1 MNMMNNG
8 MMNPMMMQAMLQ
20 MMNQMNQPSANQSYV
35 DPTTY
40 DAMVRN
46 KMREYDKFVPQ
57 AITLSQVDDVNSAN
71 GSAKKIRVTVVERNV
86 AVPGETAQATWFE
99 DNNSMNGV
107 LDIILKYGAKNA
119 QNELDFGTDGCK
131 VDLAG
136 LQADPQYASIVA
148 PILCPEHAA
157 IRTYK
162 FSKGDCFATT
172 PDPRQNG
179 KSIVRTFK
187 TKHRGE
193 QTVIRD
199 CCRVFTILARFI
211 ADEETGLPVPQYL
224 DGFDVE
230 KQGRRI
236 EETYWALPAK
246 KDAPTPVAPVS
257 TPTSA
262 PTAAPVA
269 PTPVAPVSTPTSA
282 PTAAPVAPTPVAE
295 GENTPF

>member
-1 MNMMNNG
+1 MTNNAMNMNMMNNG

-20 MMNQMNQPSANQSYV
+20 QMMMNQQMMNQPSANQSYV
-35 DPTTY
+35 DPATY

-57 AITLSQVDDVNSAN
+57 AITLSQVDDVNTTT
-71 GSAKKIRVTVVERNV
+71 GAKKIRVTVVERNV
-86 AVPGETAQATWFE
+86 NVPGETAQATWFE

-107 LDIILKYGAKNA
+107 LDIIMKYGAKDP
-119 QNELDFGTDGCK
+119 QDKLDFSTGECK

-136 LQADPQYASIVA
+136 LQADPQYASTVA

-162 FSKGDCFATT
+162 FSKGDCYATAPSAT
-172 PDPRQNG
+172 PGADPV
-179 KSIVRTFK
+179 VRKFK

-193 QTVIRD
+193 QTVIRN

-211 ADEETGLPVPQYL
+211 ADEETGLPMPQYI

-236 EETYWALPAK
+236 EETYWAISAKPANAPAPVATVS
-246 KDAPTPVAPVS
+246 APT
-257 TPTSA
+257 TA
-262 PTAAPVA
+262 PTAAQVA
-269 PTPVAPVSTPTSA
+269 PA
-282 PTAAPVAPTPVAE
+282 PVAE
-295 GENTPF
+295 GEETPF

>member
-1 MNMMNNG
+1 MTNDAMNMNMMNNG

-20 MMNQMNQPSANQSYV
+20 QMMMNQQMMNQPSANQSYV
-35 DPTTY
+35 DPATY

-57 AITLSQVDDVNSAN
+57 AITLSQVDDVNSTT
-71 GSAKKIRVTVVERNV
+71 GAKKIRVNVVERNV
-86 AVPGETAQATWFE
+86 AVPGETASATWFE
-99 DNNSMNGV
+99 DNTSMAGV
-107 LDIILKYGAKNA
+107 LDIILKYGAKDA
-119 QNELDFGTDGCK
+119 QNGLDFTNGECK

-136 LQADPQYASIVA
+136 LQADPQYASTVA

-162 FSKGDCFATT
+162 FSKGDCYAT
-172 PDPRQNG
+172 DPTKPGEIR
-179 KSIVRTFK
+179 KFK

-211 ADEETGLPVPQYL
+211 ADEETGLPVPQYI

-236 EETYWALPAK
+236 EETYWAKAANAPA
-246 KDAPTPVAPVS
+246 PVAPV
-257 TPTSA
+257 SA
-262 PTAAPVA
+262 PTAAPTAAQVA
-269 PTPVAPVSTPTSA
+269 PA
-282 PTAAPVAPTPVAE
+282 PVAE
-295 GENTPF
+295 GENVPF

>member
-1 MNMMNNG
+1 MTNDAMNMNMMNNG

-20 MMNQMNQPSANQSYV
+20 QMMMNQQMMNQPSANQSYV
-35 DPTTY
+35 DPATY

-57 AITLSQVDDVNSAN
+57 AITLSQVDDVNSTT
-71 GSAKKIRVTVVERNV
+71 GAKKTRVTVVERNV
-86 AVPGETAQATWFE
+86 NVPGETAQATWFE
-99 DNNSMNGV
+99 DNTSMAGV
-107 LDIILKYGAKNA
+107 LDIICKHGAKNP
-119 QNELDFGTDGCK
+119 QGELDFSTGECK

-136 LQADPQYASIVA
+136 LQADPQYASTVA

-162 FSKGDCFATT
+162 FKKGDCYATNPEK
-172 PDPRQNG
+172 PDEIRKFN
-179 KSIVRTFK
+179 
-187 TKHRGE
+187 TKHRGQ

-211 ADEETGLPVPQYL
+211 ADEETGLPVPQYI

-236 EETYWALPAK
+236 EETYWAKA
-246 KDAPTPVAPVS
+246 ANAQAPVAPVS
-257 TPTSA
+257 APTSA
-262 PTAAPVA
+262 PTAAQ
-269 PTPVAPVSTPTSA
+269 
-282 PTAAPVAPTPVAE
+282 VAPTPVAE
-295 GENTPF
+295 GEETPF

>member
-1 MNMMNNG
+1 MTNDAMNMNMMNNG
-8 MMNPMMMQAMLQ
+8 MMNPMMMQMMLQQ
-20 MMNQMNQPSANQSYV
+20 MMNQQMMNQPSANQSYV
-35 DPTTY
+35 DPATY

-57 AITLSQVDDVNSAN
+57 AITLSQVDDVNSTT
-71 GSAKKIRVTVVERNV
+71 GAKKTRVTVVERNV
-86 AVPGETAQATWFE
+86 NVPGETAQATWFE
-99 DNNSMNGV
+99 DNTSMAGV
-107 LDIILKYGAKNA
+107 LDIICKHGAKNP
-119 QNELDFGTDGCK
+119 QGELDFSTGECK

-136 LQADPQYASIVA
+136 LQADPQYASTVA

-162 FSKGDCFATT
+162 FSKGDCYAT
-172 PDPRQNG
+172 DPTKPGEIR
-179 KSIVRTFK
+179 KFK

-211 ADEETGLPVPQYL
+211 ADEETGLPVPQYI

-236 EETYWALPAK
+236 EETYWAKPAN
-246 KDAPTPVAPVS
+246 APAPVAPV
-257 TPTSA
+257 SA
-262 PTAAPVA
+262 PTAAPTAAQVA
-269 PTPVAPVSTPTSA
+269 PAS
-282 PTAAPVAPTPVAE
+282 VAE
-295 GENTPF
+295 GEETPF

>member
-1 MNMMNNG
+1 MTNDAMNMNMMNNG
-8 MMNPMMMQAMLQ
+8 MMNPMMMQMMLQQ
-20 MMNQMNQPSANQSYV
+20 MMNQQMMNQPSANNSYV
-35 DPTTY
+35 DPATY

-46 KMREYDKFVPQ
+46 KMREYDKFTPQ
-57 AITLSQVDDVNSAN
+57 AITLSQVDDVNSTTP
-71 GSAKKIRVTVVERNV
+71 GAKKTRVTVVERNV

-119 QNELDFGTDGCK
+119 EGKLDFSTGECK
-131 VDLAG
+131 VDLVG
-136 LQADPQYASIVA
+136 LQADPQYASVVA

-162 FSKGDCFATT
+162 FAKGDCFATAPSAT
-172 PDPRQNG
+172 PGAGPVIRKFN
-179 KSIVRTFK
+179 

-211 ADEETGLPVPQYL
+211 ADEETGLPVPQYI

-236 EETYWALPAK
+236 EETYWAIPAK
-246 KDAPTPVAPVS
+246 PANAPAPVAPIS
-257 TPTSA
+257 APTAA

-269 PTPVAPVSTPTSA
+269 PA
-282 PTAAPVAPTPVAE
+282 PVAE
-295 GENTPF
+295 GENVPF

>member
-1 MNMMNNG
+1 MTNDAMNMNMMNNG
-8 MMNPMMMQAMLQ
+8 MMNPMMMQMMLQQ
-20 MMNQMNQPSANQSYV
+20 MMNQQMMNQPSANQSYV
-35 DPTTY
+35 DPATY

-57 AITLSQVDDVNSAN
+57 AITLSQVDDVNSTTS
-71 GSAKKIRVTVVERNV
+71 GAKKIRVTVVERNV

-99 DNNSMNGV
+99 DNTSMAGV
-107 LDIILKYGAKNA
+107 LDIICKHGAKNP
-119 QNELDFGTDGCK
+119 QGELDFSTGECK

-136 LQADPQYASIVA
+136 LQADPQYASTVA

-162 FSKGDCFATT
+162 FKKGDCYATN
-172 PDPRQNG
+172 PEKPSEIRKFN
-179 KSIVRTFK
+179 

-211 ADEETGLPVPQYL
+211 ADEKTGLPVPQYI

-236 EETYWALPAK
+236 EETYWAKAANAPA
-246 KDAPTPVAPVS
+246 TVAPV
-257 TPTSA
+257 SA
-262 PTAAPVA
+262 PTAAPTAAQVA
-269 PTPVAPVSTPTSA
+269 PA
-282 PTAAPVAPTPVAE
+282 PVAE
-295 GENTPF
+295 GENAPF

>member
-1 MNMMNNG
+1 MTNDAMNMNMMNNG

-20 MMNQMNQPSANQSYV
+20 QMMMNQQMMNQPSANQSYV
-35 DPTTY
+35 DPATY

-57 AITLSQVDDVNSAN
+57 AITLSQVDDVNSTT
-71 GSAKKIRVTVVERNV
+71 GAKKTRVTVVERNV
-86 AVPGETAQATWFE
+86 NVPGETAQATWFE
-99 DNNSMNGV
+99 DNTSMAGV

-119 QNELDFGTDGCK
+119 QNELDFTTGECK

-136 LQADPQYASIVA
+136 LQADPQYASTVA

-162 FSKGDCFATT
+162 FKKGDCYATNPEK
-172 PDPRQNG
+172 PDEIRKFN
-179 KSIVRTFK
+179 
-187 TKHRGE
+187 TKHRGQ

-211 ADEETGLPVPQYL
+211 ADEETGLPVPQYI

-236 EETYWALPAK
+236 EETYWAKAANAPAPP
-246 KDAPTPVAPVS
+246 APVAPV
-257 TPTSA
+257 SA
-262 PTAAPVA
+262 PTAAP
-269 PTPVAPVSTPTSA
+269 T
-282 PTAAPVAPTPVAE
+282 TAQVAPTPVAE
-295 GENTPF
+295 GEETPF

>member
-1 MNMMNNG
+1 MTNDAMNMMNNG

-20 MMNQMNQPSANQSYV
+20 QMMMNQQMMNQPSANQSYV
-35 DPTTY
+35 DPATY

-57 AITLSQVDDVNSAN
+57 AITLSQVDDVNSESAN
-71 GSAKKIRVTVVERNV
+71 AKKIRVTVVERNV
-86 AVPGETAQATWFE
+86 AVPGETASATWFE
-99 DNNSMNGV
+99 DNTSMAGV

-119 QNELDFGTDGCK
+119 QNELDFTTGECK

-136 LQADPQYASIVA
+136 LQADPQYASTVA

-162 FSKGDCFATT
+162 FLKGDCYAT
-172 PDPRQNG
+172 DPTKPGEIR
-179 KSIVRTFK
+179 KFK

-211 ADEETGLPVPQYL
+211 ADEKTGLPIPQYI

-236 EETYWALPAK
+236 EETYWAKPAN
-246 KDAPTPVAPVS
+246 AQAPVAPVS
-257 TPTSA
+257 APTAA

-269 PTPVAPVSTPTSA
+269 PA
-282 PTAAPVAPTPVAE
+282 PVAE
-295 GENTPF
+295 GEETPF

>member
-1 MNMMNNG
+1 MTNDAMNMNMMNNG

-20 MMNQMNQPSANQSYV
+20 QMMMNQQMNQPSANQSYV
-35 DPTTY
+35 DPATY

-57 AITLSQVDDVNSAN
+57 AITLSQVDDVNSTTS
-71 GSAKKIRVTVVERNV
+71 GAKKIRVTVVERNV

-99 DNNSMNGV
+99 DNTSMAGV
-107 LDIILKYGAKNA
+107 LDIILKYGAKDP
-119 QNELDFGTDGCK
+119 QDKLDFSTGECK

-136 LQADPQYASIVA
+136 LQADPQYASTVA

-162 FSKGDCFATT
+162 FKKGDCYAT
-172 PDPRQNG
+172 DPAKPGEIRKFN
-179 KSIVRTFK
+179 

-211 ADEETGLPVPQYL
+211 ADEETGLPIPQYI

-236 EETYWALPAK
+236 EETYWAKAANAPAQ
-246 KDAPTPVAPVS
+246 VAPVS
-257 TPTSA
+257 APTSA

-269 PTPVAPVSTPTSA
+269 PA
-282 PTAAPVAPTPVAE
+282 PVAE
-295 GENTPF
+295 GEETPF

>member
-1 MNMMNNG
+1 MTNDAMNMNMMNNG

-20 MMNQMNQPSANQSYV
+20 QMMMNQQMMNQPSANQSYV
-35 DPTTY
+35 DPATY

-57 AITLSQVDDVNSAN
+57 AITLSQVDDVNSTT
-71 GSAKKIRVTVVERNV
+71 GAKKIRVNVVERNV

-99 DNNSMNGV
+99 DNTSMAGV
-107 LDIILKYGAKNA
+107 LDIILKYGAKDP
-119 QNELDFGTDGCK
+119 QGKLDFSTEECK
-131 VDLAG
+131 VDLVS
-136 LQADPQYASIVA
+136 LQADPQYASTVA

-162 FSKGDCFATT
+162 FKKGDCYATN
-172 PDPRQNG
+172 PAKPSEIRKFN
-179 KSIVRTFK
+179 

-211 ADEETGLPVPQYL
+211 ADEETGLPVPQYI

-236 EETYWALPAK
+236 EETYWAKAANAPA
-246 KDAPTPVAPVS
+246 PVAPV
-257 TPTSA
+257 SA
-262 PTAAPVA
+262 PTAAPTAAQVA
-269 PTPVAPVSTPTSA
+269 P
-282 PTAAPVAPTPVAE
+282 APVAE
-295 GENTPF
+295 ENVPF

>member
-1 MNMMNNG
+1 MTNDAMNMNMMNNG
-8 MMNPMMMQAMLQ
+8 MMNPMMMQMMLQQ
-20 MMNQMNQPSANQSYV
+20 MMNQQMNQPSANQSYV
-35 DPTTY
+35 DPATY

-57 AITLSQVDDVNSAN
+57 AITLSQVDDVNSTTS
-71 GSAKKIRVTVVERNV
+71 GAKKIRVTVVERNV

-99 DNNSMNGV
+99 DNTSMAGV
-107 LDIILKYGAKNA
+107 LDIILKYGAKDP
-119 QNELDFGTDGCK
+119 QDKLDFSTGECK

-136 LQADPQYASIVA
+136 LQADPQYASTVA

-162 FSKGDCFATT
+162 FKKGDCYAT
-172 PDPRQNG
+172 DPTKPGEIRKFN
-179 KSIVRTFK
+179 

-211 ADEETGLPVPQYL
+211 ADEETGLPVPQYI
-224 DGFDVE
+224 DGFDVD

-236 EETYWALPAK
+236 EETYWAKAANAPA
-246 KDAPTPVAPVS
+246 PVAPVS
-257 TPTSA
+257 APTSA

-269 PTPVAPVSTPTSA
+269 QA
-282 PTAAPVAPTPVAE
+282 PVAE
-295 GENTPF
+295 GENAPF

>member
-1 MNMMNNG
+1 MTNDAMNMNMMNNG

-20 MMNQMNQPSANQSYV
+20 QMMMNQMNQPSANQSYV
-35 DPTTY
+35 DPATY

-57 AITLSQVDDVNSAN
+57 AITLSQVDDVNSTT
-71 GSAKKIRVTVVERNV
+71 GAKKTRVTVVERNV
-86 AVPGETAQATWFE
+86 NVPGETAQATWFE
-99 DNNSMNGV
+99 DNTSMAGV
-107 LDIILKYGAKNA
+107 LDIICKHGAKNP
-119 QNELDFGTDGCK
+119 QGELDFSTGECK

-136 LQADPQYASIVA
+136 LQADPQYASTVA

-162 FSKGDCFATT
+162 FKKGDCYATNPAK
-172 PDPRQNG
+172 PDEIR
-179 KSIVRTFK
+179 KFK

-211 ADEETGLPVPQYL
+211 ADEETGLPIPQYI
-224 DGFDVE
+224 DGFDVD

-236 EETYWALPAK
+236 EETYWAKPANAPAPVTPVS
-246 KDAPTPVAPVS
+246 APTA
-257 TPTSA
+257 A

-269 PTPVAPVSTPTSA
+269 PA
-282 PTAAPVAPTPVAE
+282 PVAE
-295 GENTPF
+295 GEETPF

>member
-1 MNMMNNG
+1 MTNDAMNMNMMNNG

-20 MMNQMNQPSANQSYV
+20 QMMMNQQMNQPSANQSYV
-35 DPTTY
+35 DPATY

-57 AITLSQVDDVNSAN
+57 AITLSQVDDVNSTTS
-71 GSAKKIRVTVVERNV
+71 GAKKIRVTVVERNV

-99 DNNSMNGV
+99 DNTSMAGV
-107 LDIILKYGAKNA
+107 LDIILKYGAKDT
-119 QNELDFGTDGCK
+119 QDKLDFSTGECK

-136 LQADPQYASIVA
+136 LQADPQYASTVA

-162 FSKGDCFATT
+162 FKKGDCYATNPT
-172 PDPRQNG
+172 KPEEIRKFN
-179 KSIVRTFK
+179 

-193 QTVIRD
+193 QTVIRN

-211 ADEETGLPVPQYL
+211 ADEETGLPIPQYI

-236 EETYWALPAK
+236 EETYWAKATN
-246 KDAPTPVAPVS
+246 APTPVAPVS
-257 TPTSA
+257 APTSA

-269 PTPVAPVSTPTSA
+269 PAQ
-282 PTAAPVAPTPVAE
+282 VAE
-295 GENTPF
+295 GENAPF

>member
-1 MNMMNNG
+1 MTNDAMNMNMMNNG
-8 MMNPMMMQAMLQ
+8 MMNPMMMQMMLQQ
-20 MMNQMNQPSANQSYV
+20 MMNQQMMNQPSANQSYV
-35 DPTTY
+35 DPATY

-57 AITLSQVDDVNSAN
+57 AITLSQVDDVNSTTD
-71 GSAKKIRVTVVERNV
+71 AKKIRVTVVERNV
-86 AVPGETAQATWFE
+86 AVPSETAQATWFE

-119 QNELDFGTDGCK
+119 QQELDFSTGECK

-162 FSKGDCFATT
+162 FSKGDCYATAPSAT
-172 PDPRQNG
+172 PGAEPVIR
-179 KSIVRTFK
+179 KFK

-193 QTVIRD
+193 QTVIRN

-211 ADEETGLPVPQYL
+211 ADEETGLPVPQYI
-224 DGFDVE
+224 DGFDVK

-236 EETYWALPAK
+236 EETYWAKPAN
-246 KDAPTPVAPVS
+246 APAPVAPV
-257 TPTSA
+257 SA
-262 PTAAPVA
+262 PTAAPTAAQVA
-269 PTPVAPVSTPTSA
+269 PA
-282 PTAAPVAPTPVAE
+282 PVAE
-295 GENTPF
+295 GENAPF

>member
-1 MNMMNNG
+1 
-8 MMNPMMMQAMLQ
+8 
-20 MMNQMNQPSANQSYV
+20 MNQPSANQSYV
-35 DPTTY
+35 DPATY

-57 AITLSQVDDVNSAN
+57 AITLSQVDDVNSTT
-71 GSAKKIRVTVVERNV
+71 GAKKIRVNVVERNV

-99 DNNSMNGV
+99 DNTSMAGV
-107 LDIILKYGAKNA
+107 LDIILKYGAKDA
-119 QNELDFGTDGCK
+119 QNGLDFTTGECK

-136 LQADPQYASIVA
+136 LQADPQYASTVA

-162 FSKGDCFATT
+162 FKKGDCYATN
-172 PDPRQNG
+172 PEKPGEIRKFN
-179 KSIVRTFK
+179 

-211 ADEETGLPVPQYL
+211 ADEKTGLPVPQYI

-236 EETYWALPAK
+236 EETYWAKPAN
-246 KDAPTPVAPVS
+246 APAPVAPV
-257 TPTSA
+257 SA
-262 PTAAPVA
+262 PTAAPTAAQVA
-269 PTPVAPVSTPTSA
+269 PA
-282 PTAAPVAPTPVAE
+282 PVAE
-295 GENTPF
+295 GEETPF

>member
-1 MNMMNNG
+1 MTNDAMNMNMMNNG
-8 MMNPMMMQAMLQ
+8 MMNPMMMQMMLQQ
-20 MMNQMNQPSANQSYV
+20 MMNQQMNQPSANQSYV
-35 DPTTY
+35 DPATY

-57 AITLSQVDDVNSAN
+57 AITLSQVDDVNSTTS
-71 GSAKKIRVTVVERNV
+71 GAKKIRVTVVERNV

-99 DNNSMNGV
+99 DNTSMAGV
-107 LDIILKYGAKNA
+107 LDIILKYGAKDP
-119 QNELDFGTDGCK
+119 QDKLDFSTGECK

-136 LQADPQYASIVA
+136 LQADPQYASTVA

-162 FSKGDCFATT
+162 FKKGDCYAT
-172 PDPRQNG
+172 DPTKPGEIRKFN
-179 KSIVRTFK
+179 

-211 ADEETGLPVPQYL
+211 ADEETGLPVPQYI
-224 DGFDVE
+224 DGFDVD

-236 EETYWALPAK
+236 EETYWAKAANAPA
-246 KDAPTPVAPVS
+246 PVAPVS
-257 TPTSA
+257 APTSA

-269 PTPVAPVSTPTSA
+269 PA
-282 PTAAPVAPTPVAE
+282 PVAE
-295 GENTPF
+295 GEEIPF

>member
-1 MNMMNNG
+1 MTNDAMNMNMMNNG

-20 MMNQMNQPSANQSYV
+20 QMMMNQMNQPSANQSYV
-35 DPTTY
+35 DPATY

-57 AITLSQVDDVNSAN
+57 AITLSQVDDVNSNN
-71 GSAKKIRVTVVERNV
+71 GAKKIRVNVIERNV

-99 DNNSMNGV
+99 DNTSMAGV
-107 LDIILKYGAKNA
+107 LDIIMKYGAKDP
-119 QNELDFGTDGCK
+119 QGKLDFSAEECK
-131 VDLAG
+131 VDLVS
-136 LQADPQYASIVA
+136 LQADPQYASTVA

-162 FSKGDCFATT
+162 FLKGDCYAT
-172 PDPRQNG
+172 DPTKPGEIR
-179 KSIVRTFK
+179 KFK

-211 ADEETGLPVPQYL
+211 ADEETGLPVPQYI

-236 EETYWALPAK
+236 EETYWAKPAN
-246 KDAPTPVAPVS
+246 APAPVAPV
-257 TPTSA
+257 SA
-262 PTAAPVA
+262 PTAAPTAAQVA
-269 PTPVAPVSTPTSA
+269 PA
-282 PTAAPVAPTPVAE
+282 PVAE
-295 GENTPF
+295 GENVPF

>member
-1 MNMMNNG
+1 MTNDAMNMNMMNNG
-8 MMNPMMMQAMLQ
+8 MMNPMMMQMMLQQ
-20 MMNQMNQPSANQSYV
+20 MMNQQMMNQPSANQSYV
-35 DPTTY
+35 DPATY

-57 AITLSQVDDVNSAN
+57 AITLSQVDDVNSTT
-71 GSAKKIRVTVVERNV
+71 GAKKTRVTVVERNV
-86 AVPGETAQATWFE
+86 NVPGETAQATWFE

-107 LDIILKYGAKNA
+107 LDIILKYGAKNS
-119 QNELDFGTDGCK
+119 QDELDFSTGECK

-162 FSKGDCFATT
+162 FIKGDCFATAPSAT
-172 PDPRQNG
+172 PSADPV
-179 KSIVRTFK
+179 VRKFK

-211 ADEETGLPVPQYL
+211 ADEKTGLPVPQYI

-236 EETYWALPAK
+236 EETYWAIPAK
-246 KDAPTPVAPVS
+246 PANAPAPVAHV
-257 TPTSA
+257 SA
-262 PTAAPVA
+262 PTAAQVA
-269 PTPVAPVSTPTSA
+269 QA
-282 PTAAPVAPTPVAE
+282 PVAE
-295 GENTPF
+295 GEETPF

>member
-1 MNMMNNG
+1 MTNDAMNMNMMNNG

-20 MMNQMNQPSANQSYV
+20 QMMMNQQMMNQPSANQSYV
-35 DPTTY
+35 DPATY

-57 AITLSQVDDVNSAN
+57 AITLSQVDDVNSESAN
-71 GSAKKIRVTVVERNV
+71 AKKIRVTVVERNV

-99 DNNSMNGV
+99 DNTSMAGV

-119 QNELDFGTDGCK
+119 QNELDFTTGECK
-131 VDLAG
+131 VDLAS
-136 LQADPQYASIVA
+136 LQADPQYASTVA

-162 FSKGDCFATT
+162 FKKGDCYATNPAK
-172 PDPRQNG
+172 PDEIRKFN
-179 KSIVRTFK
+179 
-187 TKHRGE
+187 TKHRGQ

-211 ADEETGLPVPQYL
+211 ADEETGLPVPQYI

-236 EETYWALPAK
+236 EETYWAKPAN
-246 KDAPTPVAPVS
+246 APTPVAPVS
-257 TPTSA
+257 A
-262 PTAAPVA
+262 PTAAPTTAQVA
-269 PTPVAPVSTPTSA
+269 PA
-282 PTAAPVAPTPVAE
+282 PVAE
-295 GENTPF
+295 GEETPF

>member
-1 MNMMNNG
+1 MTNDAMNMMNNG

-20 MMNQMNQPSANQSYV
+20 QMMMNQMNQPSANQSYV
-35 DPTTY
+35 DPATY

-57 AITLSQVDDVNSAN
+57 AITLSQVDDVNSTT
-71 GSAKKIRVTVVERNV
+71 GAKKIRVNVVERNV
-86 AVPGETAQATWFE
+86 NVPGETAQATWFE
-99 DNNSMNGV
+99 DNTSMAGV
-107 LDIILKYGAKNA
+107 LDIICKHGAKNP
-119 QNELDFGTDGCK
+119 QGELDFSTGECK

-136 LQADPQYASIVA
+136 LQADPQYASTVA

-162 FSKGDCFATT
+162 FSKGDCYAT
-172 PDPRQNG
+172 DPTKPGEIR
-179 KSIVRTFK
+179 KFK

-211 ADEETGLPVPQYL
+211 ADEETGLPVPQYI

-236 EETYWALPAK
+236 EETYWAKPAN
-246 KDAPTPVAPVS
+246 APAPVAPV
-257 TPTSA
+257 SA
-262 PTAAPVA
+262 PTAAPTAAQVA
-269 PTPVAPVSTPTSA
+269 PAS
-282 PTAAPVAPTPVAE
+282 VAE
-295 GENTPF
+295 GEETPF

>member
-1 MNMMNNG
+1 MTNDAMNMNMMNNG
-8 MMNPMMMQAMLQ
+8 MMNPMMMQMMLQQ
-20 MMNQMNQPSANQSYV
+20 MMNQQMMNQPSANQSYV
-35 DPTTY
+35 DPATY

-57 AITLSQVDDVNSAN
+57 AITLSQVDDVNSTTS
-71 GSAKKIRVTVVERNV
+71 GAKKIRVTVVERNV

-99 DNNSMNGV
+99 DNTSMAGV
-107 LDIILKYGAKNA
+107 LDIICKYGAKDP
-119 QNELDFGTDGCK
+119 QDKLDFSTGECK

-136 LQADPQYASIVA
+136 LQADPQYASTVA

-162 FSKGDCFATT
+162 FRKGDCYAT
-172 PDPRQNG
+172 DPTKPGEIRKFN
-179 KSIVRTFK
+179 

-211 ADEETGLPVPQYL
+211 ADEETGLPIPQYI

-236 EETYWALPAK
+236 EETYWAKAANAPA
-246 KDAPTPVAPVS
+246 PVAPVS
-257 TPTSA
+257 APTSA

-269 PTPVAPVSTPTSA
+269 PA
-282 PTAAPVAPTPVAE
+282 PVAE
-295 GENTPF
+295 GEETPF

>member
-1 MNMMNNG
+1 MTNDAMNMNMMNNG

-20 MMNQMNQPSANQSYV
+20 QMMMNQMNQPSTNQSYV
-35 DPTTY
+35 DPATY

-57 AITLSQVDDVNSAN
+57 AITLSQVDDVNSTT
-71 GSAKKIRVTVVERNV
+71 GTKKIRVNVVERNV
-86 AVPGETAQATWFE
+86 AVPGETANATWFE
-99 DNNSMNGV
+99 DNTSMAGV
-107 LDIILKYGAKNA
+107 LDIILKYGAKDP
-119 QNELDFGTDGCK
+119 QGKLDFSAEECK
-131 VDLAG
+131 VDLVS
-136 LQADPQYASIVA
+136 LQADPQYASTVA

-162 FSKGDCFATT
+162 FKKGDCYATNPT
-172 PDPRQNG
+172 KPSEIRKFN
-179 KSIVRTFK
+179 

-211 ADEETGLPVPQYL
+211 ADEETGLPVPQYI

-236 EETYWALPAK
+236 EETYWAKPAN
-246 KDAPTPVAPVS
+246 AQAPVAPVS
-257 TPTSA
+257 
-262 PTAAPVA
+262 A
-269 PTPVAPVSTPTSA
+269 PTPAQGAPAQGA
-282 PTAAPVAPTPVAE
+282 PAPVAE
-295 GENTPF
+295 GENVPF

>member
-1 MNMMNNG
+1 MTNDAMNMNMMNNG
-8 MMNPMMMQAMLQ
+8 MMNPMMMQMMLQQ
-20 MMNQMNQPSANQSYV
+20 MMNQQMMNQPSANQSYV
-35 DPTTY
+35 DPATY

-57 AITLSQVDDVNSAN
+57 AITLSQVDDVNSTTS
-71 GSAKKIRVTVVERNV
+71 GAKKIRVTVVERNV
-86 AVPGETAQATWFE
+86 NVPSETAQATWFE
-99 DNNSMNGV
+99 DNTSMAGV
-107 LDIILKYGAKNA
+107 LDIILKYGTKDP
-119 QNELDFGTDGCK
+119 QDKLDFSTGECK

-136 LQADPQYASIVA
+136 LQADPQYASTVA

-162 FSKGDCFATT
+162 FKKGNCYATDPAK
-172 PDPRQNG
+172 PDEIR
-179 KSIVRTFK
+179 KFK

-211 ADEETGLPVPQYL
+211 ADEETGLPMPQYI

-236 EETYWALPAK
+236 EETYWAKSANAPA
-246 KDAPTPVAPVS
+246 PVATAS
-257 TPTSA
+257 APTSA

-269 PTPVAPVSTPTSA
+269 QA
-282 PTAAPVAPTPVAE
+282 PVAE
-295 GENTPF
+295 GENAPF

>member
-1 MNMMNNG
+1 MTNDAMNMNMMNNG

-20 MMNQMNQPSANQSYV
+20 QMMMNQQMMNQPSANQSYV
-35 DPTTY
+35 DPATY

-57 AITLSQVDDVNSAN
+57 AITLSQVDDVNSTTP
-71 GSAKKIRVTVVERNV
+71 GAKKIRVTVVERNV

-99 DNNSMNGV
+99 DNTSMAGV

-119 QNELDFGTDGCK
+119 QNELDFTNEECK

-136 LQADPQYASIVA
+136 LQADPQYASTVA

-162 FSKGDCFATT
+162 FKKGDCYAT
-172 PDPRQNG
+172 DPTKPG
-179 KSIVRTFK
+179 EVRRFN
-187 TKHRGE
+187 TKNRGE
-193 QTVIRD
+193 KTVIRD

-211 ADEETGLPVPQYL
+211 ADEETGLPVPQYI

-230 KQGRRI
+230 KQGSRI
-236 EETYWALPAK
+236 EETYWAKPAN
-246 KDAPTPVAPVS
+246 APAPVTPVSA
-257 TPTSA
+257 PTSA

-269 PTPVAPVSTPTSA
+269 PA
-282 PTAAPVAPTPVAE
+282 PVAE
-295 GENTPF
+295 GENAPF

>member
-1 MNMMNNG
+1 MTNDAMNMNMMNNG
-8 MMNPMMMQAMLQ
+8 MMNPMMMQMMLQQ
-20 MMNQMNQPSANQSYV
+20 MMNQQMMNQPSANQSYV
-35 DPTTY
+35 DPATY

-57 AITLSQVDDVNSAN
+57 AITLSQVDDVNSTTS
-71 GSAKKIRVTVVERNV
+71 GAKKIRVTVVERNV
-86 AVPGETAQATWFE
+86 NVPSETAQATWFE
-99 DNNSMNGV
+99 DNTSMAGV
-107 LDIILKYGAKNA
+107 LDIILKYGTKDP
-119 QNELDFGTDGCK
+119 QDKLDFSTGECK

-136 LQADPQYASIVA
+136 LQADPQYASTVA

-162 FSKGDCFATT
+162 FKKGNCYATDPAK
-172 PDPRQNG
+172 PDEIR
-179 KSIVRTFK
+179 KFK

-211 ADEETGLPVPQYL
+211 ADEETGLPMPQYI

-236 EETYWALPAK
+236 EETYWAKSANAPA
-246 KDAPTPVAPVS
+246 PVATAS
-257 TPTSA
+257 APTSA

-269 PTPVAPVSTPTSA
+269 QA
-282 PTAAPVAPTPVAE
+282 PVAE
-295 GENTPF
+295 GENVPF

>member
-1 MNMMNNG
+1 MTNDAMNMNMMNNG
-8 MMNPMMMQAMLQ
+8 MMNPMMMQMMLQQ
-20 MMNQMNQPSANQSYV
+20 MMNQQMMNQPSANPSYV
-35 DPTTY
+35 DPATY

-57 AITLSQVDDVNSAN
+57 AITLSKVDDVNSTTS
-71 GSAKKIRVTVVERNV
+71 GAKKIRVTVVERNV

-99 DNNSMNGV
+99 DNNSMSGV

-119 QNELDFGTDGCK
+119 QNELDFVEGECK

-162 FSKGDCFATT
+162 FSKGDCFATAPSAT
-172 PDPRQNG
+172 PGADPVIR
-179 KSIVRTFK
+179 KFT

-193 QTVIRD
+193 QTVIRN

-211 ADEETGLPVPQYL
+211 ADEETGLPVPQYI

-236 EETYWALPAK
+236 EETYWAIPA
-246 KDAPTPVAPVS
+246 TPKA
-257 TPTSA
+257 A
-262 PTAAPVA
+262 PTAAPSA
-269 PTPVAPVSTPTSA
+269 TPVAA
-282 PTAAPVAPTPVAE
+282 PTAAPAAAATTAAAPVAE
-295 GENTPF
+295 GENAPF

>member
-1 MNMMNNG
+1 MTNDAMNMNMMNNG

-20 MMNQMNQPSANQSYV
+20 QMMMNQQMMNQPSANQSYV
-35 DPTTY
+35 DPATY

-57 AITLSQVDDVNSAN
+57 AITLSQVDDVNSTTP
-71 GSAKKIRVTVVERNV
+71 GAKKIRVTVVERNV

-99 DNNSMNGV
+99 DNTSMAGV

-119 QNELDFGTDGCK
+119 QNELDFTNEECK

-136 LQADPQYASIVA
+136 LQADPQYASTVA

-162 FSKGDCFATT
+162 FKKGDCYAT
-172 PDPRQNG
+172 DPTKPG
-179 KSIVRTFK
+179 EVRRFN
-187 TKHRGE
+187 TKNRGE
-193 QTVIRD
+193 KTVIRD

-211 ADEETGLPVPQYL
+211 ADEETGLPVPQYI

-236 EETYWALPAK
+236 EETYWAKPAN
-246 KDAPTPVAPVS
+246 APAPVAPVS
-257 TPTSA
+257 APTSA

-269 PTPVAPVSTPTSA
+269 PA
-282 PTAAPVAPTPVAE
+282 PVAE
-295 GENTPF
+295 GENAPF

>member
-1 MNMMNNG
+1 MTNDAMNMNMMNNG

-20 MMNQMNQPSANQSYV
+20 QMMMNQQMMNQPSANQSYV
-35 DPTTY
+35 DPATY

-57 AITLSQVDDVNSAN
+57 AITLSQVDDVNSESAN
-71 GSAKKIRVTVVERNV
+71 AKKIRVTVVERNV

-99 DNNSMNGV
+99 DNTSMAGV
-107 LDIILKYGAKNA
+107 LDIICKHGAKNP
-119 QNELDFGTDGCK
+119 QGELDFSTGECK

-136 LQADPQYASIVA
+136 LQADPQYASTVA

-162 FSKGDCFATT
+162 FSKGDCYAT
-172 PDPRQNG
+172 DPTKPGEIR
-179 KSIVRTFK
+179 KFK

-211 ADEETGLPVPQYL
+211 ADEETGLPVPQYI

-236 EETYWALPAK
+236 EETYWAKAANAPA
-246 KDAPTPVAPVS
+246 PVAPVS
-257 TPTSA
+257 APTSA

-269 PTPVAPVSTPTSA
+269 PA
-282 PTAAPVAPTPVAE
+282 PVAE
-295 GENTPF
+295 GEETPF

>member
-1 MNMMNNG
+1 MTNDAMNMNMMNNG
-8 MMNPMMMQAMLQ
+8 MMNPMMMQMMLKQ
-20 MMNQMNQPSANQSYV
+20 MMNQQMMNQPSANQSYV
-35 DPTTY
+35 DPATY

-57 AITLSQVDDVNSAN
+57 AITLSQVDDVNSTTS
-71 GSAKKIRVTVVERNV
+71 GAKKIRVTVVERNV

-99 DNNSMNGV
+99 DNTSMAGV
-107 LDIILKYGAKNA
+107 LDIICKYGAKDP
-119 QNELDFGTDGCK
+119 QDKLDFSTGECK

-136 LQADPQYASIVA
+136 LQADPQYASTVA

-162 FSKGDCFATT
+162 FKKGDCYATN
-172 PDPRQNG
+172 PEKPGEIRKFN
-179 KSIVRTFK
+179 

-211 ADEETGLPVPQYL
+211 ADEETGLPVPQYI

-236 EETYWALPAK
+236 EETYWAKSANAPA
-246 KDAPTPVAPVS
+246 PVAPVS
-257 TPTSA
+257 APTSA

-269 PTPVAPVSTPTSA
+269 PA
-282 PTAAPVAPTPVAE
+282 PVAE
-295 GENTPF
+295 GEETPF

>member
-1 MNMMNNG
+1 MTNDAMNMNMMNNG
-8 MMNPMMMQAMLQ
+8 MMNPMMMQMMLQQ
-20 MMNQMNQPSANQSYV
+20 MMNQQMMNQPSANQSYV
-35 DPTTY
+35 DPATY

-57 AITLSQVDDVNSAN
+57 AITLSQVDDVNSTTS
-71 GSAKKIRVTVVERNV
+71 GAKKIRVNVVERNV

-99 DNNSMNGV
+99 DNTSMAGV
-107 LDIILKYGAKNA
+107 LDIILKYGTKDP
-119 QNELDFGTDGCK
+119 QGKPDFSNGECK

-136 LQADPQYASIVA
+136 LQADPQYASTVA

-162 FSKGDCFATT
+162 FRKGDCYAT
-172 PDPRQNG
+172 DPTKPGEIRRFN
-179 KSIVRTFK
+179 

-211 ADEETGLPVPQYL
+211 ADEETGLPVPQYI

-236 EETYWALPAK
+236 EETYWAKAANAPA
-246 KDAPTPVAPVS
+246 PVAPVS
-257 TPTSA
+257 APTSA

-269 PTPVAPVSTPTSA
+269 PA
-282 PTAAPVAPTPVAE
+282 PVAE
-295 GENTPF
+295 GEETPF

>member
-1 MNMMNNG
+1 MTNDAMNMNMMNNG

-20 MMNQMNQPSANQSYV
+20 QMMMNQQMNQPSANQSYV
-35 DPTTY
+35 DPATY

-57 AITLSQVDDVNSAN
+57 AITLSQVDDVNSTTS
-71 GSAKKIRVTVVERNV
+71 GAKKIRVTVVERNV
-86 AVPGETAQATWFE
+86 AVPSETAQATWFE
-99 DNNSMNGV
+99 DNTSMAGV
-107 LDIILKYGAKNA
+107 LDIIIKYGAKDT
-119 QNELDFGTDGCK
+119 QDKLDFSTGECK

-136 LQADPQYASIVA
+136 LQADPQYASTVA

-162 FSKGDCFATT
+162 FKKGDCYATN
-172 PDPRQNG
+172 P
-179 KSIVRTFK
+179 
-187 TKHRGE
+187 TKPEEIRKFNTKRRGE
-193 QTVIRD
+193 QTVIRN

-211 ADEETGLPVPQYL
+211 ADEETGLPIPQYI

-236 EETYWALPAK
+236 EETYWAKAAN
-246 KDAPTPVAPVS
+246 APTTVAPVS
-257 TPTSA
+257 APTSA

-269 PTPVAPVSTPTSA
+269 PAQ
-282 PTAAPVAPTPVAE
+282 VAE
-295 GENTPF
+295 GENAPF